1 MRRRGEAE
9 EREGRESE
17 RGRRVER
24 EGGVG
29 PCLLV
34 EKGLGL
40 RSLIFIWLNNML
52 QPGSNPKLTNES
64 KLESKRPIINTLNQT
79 SGID

>member
-1 MRRRGEAE
+1 MS
-9 EREGRESE
+9 GRE
-17 RGRRVER
+17 R
-24 EGGVG
+24 GGVG

-64 KLESKRPIINTLNQT
+64 KLESKRPIINTLNRT